1 MTSPHPGA
9 GRGPGGK
16 VSVVGRRASLQPLS
30 RLDPGLRRGTG
41 SISRRSVIAGA
52 GALALPGCAAGVR
65 PATAHAACLPRVNV
79 AADRVIRTLVGLR
92 PYRPSGFVVRA
103 ESFGDKTLVHNY
115 GHGGSGITLS
125 WGTSRLATNLGL
137 PGHQGPVAVLGAGVV
152 GLTTAR
158 LVQEAGYPVTIY
170 AEALPPETTSNIAGG
185 QWYPSILYDSDKLTP
200 AFEQQLVAAASYA
213 YQRYQIMIGDD
224 YGVRWMTNYLLS
236 DRAPGDSDTDRLMQ
250 SMLPEARDLGAGA
263 RGFDYKYV
271 GQFDG
276 MLIEPPRFLRAMLR
290 DIRIAGGRVDV
301 RAFASP
307 AEVAALPENLVFN
320 CTGLGAGALFGDDEI
335 TPMRGQLA
343 VLLPQPEVDY
353 AVETGNGMYMFS
365 RSDGVILGGTADRGD
380 WSTEVDP
387 ATTQR
392 LIARHS
398 AIARRLACA

>member
-1 MTSPHPGA
+1 VLA
-9 GRGPGGK
+9 
-16 VSVVGRRASLQPLS
+16 AS
-30 RLDPGLRRGTG
+30 
-41 SISRRSVIAGA
+41 

-65 PATAHAACLPRVNV
+65 PSLARAACLPRVNV
-79 AADRVIRTLVGLR
+79 AADRVIRSLVGLR
-92 PYRPSGFVVRA
+92 PFRPSGFVVRA

-170 AEALPPETTSNIAGG
+170 AKALPPETTSNIAGG
-185 QWYPSILYDSDKLTP
+185 QWYPSLLYDSDKLTP
-200 AFEQQLVAAASYA
+200 TFEQQLVAAASYA

-224 YGVRWMTNYLLS
+224 YGVRWMTNYLVS
-236 DRAPGDSDTDRLMQ
+236 DSPPGDSDTDRLLR

-263 RGFDYKYV
+263 RGLGYSYV

-290 DIRIAGGRVDV
+290 DVHIAGGRVEV
-301 RAFASP
+301 RDFHTP
-307 AEVAALPENLVFN
+307 ADVAALPESLVFN
-320 CTGLGAGALFGDDEI
+320 CTGLGAGALFGDTEL

-353 AVETGNGMYMFS
+353 ALETGDGMYMFS
-365 RSDGVILGGTADRGD
+365 RSDGVILGGTADRD
-380 WSTEVDP
+380 NWSTQVDP
-387 ATTQR
+387 ATTER
-392 LIARHS
+392 LISRHAR
-398 AIARRLACA
+398 IAQRLACA

>member
-1 MTSPHPGA
+1 MIA
-9 GRGPGGK
+9 
-16 VSVVGRRASLQPLS
+16 AS
-30 RLDPGLRRGTG
+30 
-41 SISRRSVIAGA
+41 
-52 GALALPGCAAGVR
+52 GALALPGCASGIR

-79 AADRVIRTLVGLR
+79 ARDRLIRTLVGLR

-103 ESFGDKTLVHNY
+103 ENFGEKTLVHNY

-137 PGHQGPVAVLGAGVV
+137 PGHQGPVAVIGAGVV

-170 AEALPPETTSNIAGG
+170 AKALPPETTSNIAGG
-185 QWYPSILYDSDKLTP
+185 QWYPSILYDSDRLTP
-200 AFEQQLVAAASYA
+200 AFEQQLVAAAAYA

-236 DRAPGDSDTDRLMQ
+236 DSPPGDSDTDRLLR
-250 SMLPEARDLGAGA
+250 SMLPEARELGAGA
-263 RGFDYKYV
+263 HGFGYAHV

-290 DIRIAGGRVDV
+290 DIRIAGGRVVV
-301 RAFASP
+301 RDFHSP
-307 AEVAALPENLVFN
+307 ADVATLPESLVFN
-320 CTGLGAGALFGDDEI
+320 CTGLGAAALFGDAEL

-343 VLLPQPEVDY
+343 VLLPQPEIGY
-353 AVETGNGMYMFS
+353 ATETDDGMYMFS

-380 WSTEVDP
+380 WSTAVDP
-387 ATTQR
+387 ATTDR
-392 LIARHS
+392 LLARHA
-398 AIARRLACA
+398 AIARRLSCA

>member
-1 MTSPHPGA
+1 MIPPYPGES
-9 GRGPGGK
+9 RGPVAKAVVTERGPSSRT
-16 VSVVGRRASLQPLS
+16 VSV
-30 RLDPGLRRGTG
+30 LDPGLRRGG
-41 SISRRSVIAGA
+41 GVMSRRSVLGA
-52 GALALPGCAAGVR
+52 SGALALPGCAAGVR
-65 PATAHAACLPRVNV
+65 PTLARATCLPRVDV

-92 PYRPSGFVVRA
+92 PFRPSGFVVRA
-103 ESFGDKTLVHNY
+103 ESFADKTLVHNY

-125 WGTSRLATNLGL
+125 WGTSRLATDLGL

-170 AEALPPETTSNIAGG
+170 AKALPPETTSNIAGG
-185 QWYPSILYDSDKLTP
+185 QWYPSLLYDSDRLTP
-200 AFEQQLVAAASYA
+200 QFEQQLVAAASYA
-213 YQRYQIMIGDD
+213 YQRYQILIGDD
-224 YGVRWMTNYLLS
+224 YGVRWMTNYLVS
-236 DRAPGDSDTDRLMQ
+236 DRPPGDSDTDRLLR

-263 RGFDYKYV
+263 RGFTYNYV

-290 DIRIAGGRVDV
+290 DIHIAGGRIEV
-301 RAFASP
+301 RDFHAP
-307 AEVAALPENLVFN
+307 AEVVALPESLIFN
-320 CTGLGAGALFGDDEI
+320 CTGLGAGALFGDAEI

-353 AVETGNGMYMFS
+353 ALETGDGMYMFS

-387 ATTQR
+387 GTTR
-392 LIARHS
+392 ALIARHTR
-398 AIARRLACA
+398 IAQRLTCA

>member
-1 MTSPHPGA
+1 MTLPHS
-9 GRGPGGK
+9 GG
-16 VSVVGRRASLQPLS
+16 GRR
-30 RLDPGLRRGTG
+30 GVGV
-41 SISRRSVIAGA
+41 SRRSLLAA
-52 GALALPGCAAGVR
+52 SGALALPGCAAGIR

-125 WGTSRLATNLGL
+125 WGTSRLAANLGL
-137 PGHQGPVAVLGAGVV
+137 PGHQGPVAVIGAGVV

-158 LVQEAGYPVTIY
+158 LVQEAGYAVTIY
-170 AEALPPETTSNIAGG
+170 AKALPPETTSNIAGG
-185 QWYPSILYDSDKLTP
+185 QWYPSILYDSDRLTP
-200 AFEQQLVAAASYA
+200 AFEQQLVAAAAYA

-236 DRAPGDSDTDRLMQ
+236 DDPPGDSDTDRLLR
-250 SMLPEARDLGAGA
+250 SMLPEARELGAGA
-263 RGFDYKYV
+263 HGFGYNYV

-290 DIRIAGGRVDV
+290 DIRIAGGRVVV
-301 RAFASP
+301 RDFDSP
-307 AEVAALPENLVFN
+307 AQVTALPESLVFN
-320 CTGLGAGALFGDDEI
+320 CTGLGAGVLFGDTEL

-343 VLLPQPEVDY
+343 VLLPQPEIGY
-353 AVETGNGMYMFS
+353 ATETDDGMYMFS

-380 WSTEVDP
+380 WSTVVDP
-387 ATTQR
+387 ATTDR
-392 LIARHS
+392 LLARHA
-398 AIARRLACA
+398 AIARRLTCA

>member
-1 MTSPHPGA
+1 MVTVMERS
-9 GRGPGGK
+9 
-16 VSVVGRRASLQPLS
+16 ASS
-30 RLDPGLRRGTG
+30 RSDPMLGPGLRRGG
-41 SISRRSVIAGA
+41 NLVSRRLVLAGS
-52 GALALPGCAAGVR
+52 GALTLPGCAAGVR
-65 PATAHAACLPRVNV
+65 PATARAACLPRVNV
-79 AADRVIRTLVGLR
+79 AADRLIRTLVGLR
-92 PYRPSGFVVRA
+92 PFRPAGFVVRA

-137 PGHQGPVAVLGAGVV
+137 PGHRGPVAVIGAGVV

-158 LVQEAGYPVTIY
+158 LVQEAGFPVTIY
-170 AEALPPETTSNIAGG
+170 AKALPPETTSNIAGG
-185 QWYPSILYDSDKLTP
+185 QWYPSILYDSDRLTP

-236 DRAPGDSDTDRLMQ
+236 DNPSGDSDTDRLLR
-250 SMLPEARDLGAGA
+250 SMLPEARELGVGA
-263 RGFDYKYV
+263 HGFDYAHV

-290 DIRIAGGRVDV
+290 DIRIAGGAIAV
-301 RAFASP
+301 RDFHQL
-307 AEVAALPENLVFN
+307 AEIAELPETLVFN
-320 CTGLGAGALFGDDEI
+320 CTGLGAAALFGDAEL

-343 VLLPQPEVDY
+343 VLLPQPEIGY
-353 AVETGNGMYMFS
+353 ATETDDGMYMFS

-387 ATTQR
+387 ATTDR
-392 LIARHS
+392 LLARHA
-398 AIARRLACA
+398 AIARRLRCA

>member
-1 MTSPHPGA
+1 MRP
-9 GRGPGGK
+9 
-16 VSVVGRRASLQPLS
+16 
-30 RLDPGLRRGTG
+30 RL
-41 SISRRSVIAGA
+41 
-52 GALALPGCAAGVR
+52 
-65 PATAHAACLPRVNV
+65 AHAACLPRVAV
-79 AADRVIRTLVGLR
+79 AADRVIRALVGLR

-125 WGTSRLATNLGL
+125 WGTSRLATNIGL
-137 PGHQGPVAVLGAGVV
+137 PGHRGPVAVLGAGVV

-170 AEALPPETTSNIAGG
+170 AKALPPETTSNIAGG

-200 AFEQQLVAAASYA
+200 QFEQQLVAAASYA
-213 YQRYQIMIGDD
+213 YQRYQIMIGHE
-224 YGVRWMTNYLLS
+224 YGVRWMTNYLVS
-236 DRAPGDSDTDRLMQ
+236 DRAPGDSDTDRLLR

-263 RGFDYKYV
+263 RGFGYKHV

-290 DIRIAGGRVDV
+290 DVHIAGGRVEV
-301 RAFASP
+301 RDFHTP
-307 AEVAALPENLVFN
+307 AEVAALPESLLFN
-320 CTGLGAGALFGDDEI
+320 CTGLGAGQLFGDPEI

-353 AVETGNGMYMFS
+353 ALETGDGMYMFS

-380 WSTEVDP
+380 WSTAVDP
-387 ATTQR
+387 DTTEA

-398 AIARRLACA
+398 RIAQRLTCA

>member
-1 MTSPHPGA
+1 M
-9 GRGPGGK
+9 
-16 VSVVGRRASLQPLS
+16 
-30 RLDPGLRRGTG
+30 
-41 SISRRSVIAGA
+41 
-52 GALALPGCAAGVR
+52 R

-158 LVQEAGYPVTIY
+158 LIQEAGYPVTIY
-170 AEALPPETTSNIAGG
+170 AKALPPETTSNIAGG
-185 QWYPSILYDSDKLTP
+185 QWYPSILYDSDELTP
-200 AFEQQLVAAASYA
+200 QFEQQLVAAASYA
-213 YQRYQIMIGDD
+213 YQRYQIMIGDE
-224 YGVRWMTNYLLS
+224 YGVRWMTNYLVS
-236 DRAPGDSDTDRLMQ
+236 DRAPGDSDTDRLLR
-250 SMLPEARDLGAGA
+250 SMLPEARDLGTGA
-263 RGFDYKYV
+263 HGFGYQYV
-271 GQFDG
+271 GQFDD

-290 DIRIAGGRVDV
+290 DVHIAGGRVEV
-301 RAFASP
+301 RDFHAP
-307 AEVAALPENLVFN
+307 AEVAALPESLVFN
-320 CTGLGAGALFGDDEI
+320 CTGLGAGQLFGDAEI

-353 AVETGNGMYMFS
+353 ALETGDGMYMFS
-365 RSDGVILGGTADRGD
+365 RTDGVILGGTADRGN

-387 ATTQR
+387 ATTDA
-392 LIARHS
+392 LIRRHT
-398 AIARRLACA
+398 AIAKRLTCA

>member
-1 MTSPHPGA
+1 MLA
-9 GRGPGGK
+9 
-16 VSVVGRRASLQPLS
+16 AS
-30 RLDPGLRRGTG
+30 
-41 SISRRSVIAGA
+41 
-52 GALALPGCAAGVR
+52 GALALPGCAVGVR
-65 PATAHAACLPRVNV
+65 PATARAACLPRVNV

-137 PGHQGPVAVLGAGVV
+137 PGHRGPVAVIGAGVV

-158 LVQEAGYPVTIY
+158 LVQEAGFPVTIY
-170 AEALPPETTSNIAGG
+170 AKALPPETTSNIAGG
-185 QWYPSILYDSDKLTP
+185 QWYPSILYDSDRLTP

-236 DRAPGDSDTDRLMQ
+236 ADPPGDSDTNRLMA
-250 SMLPEARDLGAGA
+250 SMLPETRDLGAGA
-263 RGFDYKYV
+263 RGFDYNYV

-290 DIRIAGGRVDV
+290 DVRLAGGRIEV
-301 RAFASP
+301 RDFHAP
-307 AEVAALPENLVFN
+307 ADVAALPESLVFN
-320 CTGLGAGALFGDDEI
+320 CTGLGAGALFGDAEI
-335 TPMRGQLA
+335 TPVRGQLA
-343 VLLPQPEVDY
+343 VLLPQPEIDY
-353 AVETGNGMYMFS
+353 AIEADGGSYMFS
-365 RSDGVILGGTADRGD
+365 RADGVILGGTVDRGN

-387 ATTQR
+387 ATTDR
-392 LIARHS
+392 LIARHR
-398 AIARRLACA
+398 AIARRLTCA

>member
-1 MTSPHPGA
+1 M
-9 GRGPGGK
+9 R
-16 VSVVGRRASLQPLS
+16 SVTLGS
-30 RLDPGLRRGTG
+30 RLRGSTVTRRTMLAA
-41 SISRRSVIAGA
+41 S

-65 PATAHAACLPRVNV
+65 PATAHPACLPRVNV

-92 PYRPSGFVVRA
+92 PFRPSGFVVRA

-158 LVQEAGYPVTIY
+158 LIQEAGYPVTIY
-170 AEALPPETTSNIAGG
+170 AKALPPETTSNIAGG
-185 QWYPSILYDSDKLTP
+185 QWYPSILYDSDQLTP
-200 AFEQQLVAAASYA
+200 HFEQQLVAAASYA
-213 YQRYQIMIGDD
+213 YQRYQIMIGGE
-224 YGVRWMTNYLLS
+224 YGVRWMTNYLVS
-236 DRAPGDSDTDRLMQ
+236 DRAPGDSDTDRLLR

-290 DIRIAGGRVDV
+290 DVHIAGGRIEV
-301 RAFASP
+301 RDFRSP
-307 AEVAALPENLVFN
+307 AEVAALPESLIFN
-320 CTGLGAGALFGDDEI
+320 CTGLGAGQLFGDTEI

-353 AVETGNGMYMFS
+353 ALETGDGMYMFS
-365 RSDGVILGGTADRGD
+365 RTDGVILGGTADRGN

-387 ATTQR
+387 ATTQA
-392 LIARHS
+392 LIRRHT
-398 AIARRLACA
+398 AIAKRLTCA

>member
-1 MTSPHPGA
+1 MLA
-9 GRGPGGK
+9 
-16 VSVVGRRASLQPLS
+16 AS
-30 RLDPGLRRGTG
+30 
-41 SISRRSVIAGA
+41 
-52 GALALPGCAAGVR
+52 GALALPGCASGIR

-92 PYRPSGFVVRA
+92 PFRPSGFVVRA
-103 ESFGDKTLVHNY
+103 DSLGDKRLVHNY

-125 WGTSRLATNLGL
+125 WGTSRLATNIGL
-137 PGHQGPVAVLGAGVV
+137 PGHQGAVAVIGAGVV

-170 AEALPPETTSNIAGG
+170 AKALPPETTSNIAGG
-185 QWYPSILYDSDKLTP
+185 QWYPSILYDAAKLTP
-200 AFEQQLVAAASYA
+200 QFEEQLVAAASYA
-213 YQRYQIMIGDD
+213 YRRFQIMIGDE
-224 YGVRWMTNYLLS
+224 YGVRWMTNYLVS
-236 DRAPGDSDTDRLMQ
+236 DSPPDDSDTDRLLR

-263 RGFDYKYV
+263 HGFDYRYV

-290 DIRIAGGRVDV
+290 DIQIAGGRIVV
-301 RAFASP
+301 RDFATP
-307 AEVAALPENLVFN
+307 ADVAALPERLVFN
-320 CTGLGAGALFGDDEI
+320 CTGLGAGALFGDTEI

-353 AVETGNGMYMFS
+353 ALETDSGMYMFS

-387 ATTQR
+387 ATTER
-392 LIARHS
+392 LIARHT
-398 AIARRLACA
+398 AIARRLRCA

>member
-1 MTSPHPGA
+1 MLA
-9 GRGPGGK
+9 
-16 VSVVGRRASLQPLS
+16 AS
-30 RLDPGLRRGTG
+30 
-41 SISRRSVIAGA
+41 
-52 GALALPGCAAGVR
+52 GALALPGCAAGIR
-65 PATAHAACLPRVNV
+65 PTLARDACLPRVNV

-92 PYRPSGFVVRA
+92 PFRPSGFVVRA
-103 ESFGDKTLVHNY
+103 EGFGDKTLVHNY

-137 PGHQGPVAVLGAGVV
+137 PGHQSPVAVLGAGVV

-158 LVQEAGYPVTIY
+158 LVQEAGFPVTIY
-170 AEALPPETTSNIAGG
+170 AKALPPETTSNIAGG
-185 QWYPSILYDSDKLTP
+185 QWYPSILYDSDRLTP

-213 YQRYQIMIGDD
+213 YQRYQIMIGDE

-236 DRAPGDSDTDRLMQ
+236 DRPPGDSDTDRLLE

-263 RGFDYKYV
+263 RGFDYPYV

-290 DIRIAGGRVDV
+290 DIRLAGGRIVV
-301 RAFASP
+301 RDFHTP
-307 AEVAALPENLVFN
+307 ADVAALPERLVFN
-320 CTGLGAGALFGDDEI
+320 CTGLGAGVLFGDTEL

-343 VLLPQPEVDY
+343 VLLPQPEIDY

-387 ATTQR
+387 ATTQA
-392 LIARHS
+392 LITRH
-398 AIARRLACA
+398 AEIARRVTCA